1 MKKTLVRRFAALAL
15 ALLMA
20 ALIPMGALAE
30 GGITTPTDL
39 QPVAEAP
46 AAEPVAEETTQP
58 AEPAPEVTEP
68 EATAEPTVEP
78 APEAT
83 TAPVEEIA
91 EPATEPAAEPSEPVC
106 EEPTAEPTSEPV
118 EQQPAETEEPV
129 ENTVVEPTAEP
140 TEEPVKETVTTDP
153 DTEEPTESREEIIE
167 QEPAAPAKV
176 TIILRTAGPLYYG
189 DEVTLG
195 VLVENV
201 EGNYTIT
208 WQAKVAEDRWEDV
221 EVGMTYKFILTPE
234 NASMEYRAVLTVI
247 E

>member
-1 MKKTLVRRFAALAL
+1 MKKTLVKRFAALAL

-20 ALIPMGALAE
+20 ALIPMGAMAE
-30 GGITTPTDL
+30 EGITTPTDL
-39 QPVAEAP
+39 QPVVEAP
-46 AAEPVAEETTQP
+46 VETTPEPTAEPVVTAS
-58 AEPAPEVTEP
+58 EVTEP

-78 APEAT
+78 AP
-83 TAPVEEIA
+83 APVEENRAPTA
-91 EPATEPAAEPSEPVC
+91 EPAEPIY

-118 EQQPAETEEPV
+118 EEAPAETEEPV
-129 ENTVVEPTAEP
+129 ENTEVEPTAEP
-140 TEEPVKETVTTDP
+140 TPEAVEEIVTTDP
-153 DTEEPTESREEIIE
+153 STEEPTESREEITE
-167 QEPAAPAKV
+167 EEPAAPATVKIV
-176 TIILRTAGPLYYG
+176 LRTLGTLYYG

-234 NASMEYRAVLTVI
+234 NASLEYRAVLTVI

>member
-20 ALIPMGALAE
+20 ALLPMGAVAE

-39 QPVAEAP
+39 QPAAEAP
-46 AAEPVAEETTQP
+46 VEATTQPTAEPVESTS
-58 AEPAPEVTEP
+58 EVTEP
-68 EATAEPTVEP
+68 EVTAEPTPVAVEETSEP
-78 APEAT
+78 AE
-83 TAPVEEIA
+83 
-91 EPATEPAAEPSEPVC
+91 EPSNPVC

-118 EQQPAETEEPV
+118 EEAPVETEQTV
-129 ENTVVEPTAEP
+129 ENTEVEPTAEP
-140 TEEPVKETVTTDP
+140 TAEPVDEIVTTDP
-153 DTEEPTESREEIIE
+153 ATEEPTESREEITEEPAEEPVEEVIE
-167 QEPAAPAKV
+167 EPAAPATV
-176 TIILRTAGPLYYG
+176 TIVLRTAGPLYYG

-208 WQAKVAEDRWEDV
+208 WQAKVAENRWEDV